1 MAQPLL
7 PTAYFPPVS
16 YFTVLNA
23 NPRVS
28 IEFFE
33 HFVKQSYRNRCCI
46 YSPNG
51 KQNLVVPLEQR
62 SERTLVKDIKIAYTE
77 DWARNHWRSLEA
89 AYRRSAYF
97 EYYEDDIAP
106 LILGKK
112 HTYLIDLNQEIT
124 SLLLKIL
131 KISCVLEQTP
141 NYTKVEIGDFR
152 DKFSPK
158 NPPVTTLPYSQVFD
172 NKFGP
177 IPDLSILDLLFN
189 QGPRSID
196 FLG

>member
-16 YFTVLNA
+16 YFTVLNS

-51 KQNLVVPLEQR
+51 KQNLVVPIEQR
-62 SERTLVKDIKIAYTE
+62 SERTLVKDIKVAYTE

>member
-7 PTAYFPPVS
+7 QTAYFPPVS

-23 NPRVS
+23 NHRVS
-28 IEFFE
+28 IEFYE

-51 KQNLVVPLEQR
+51 KQNLVVPLEHR

-97 EYYEDDIAP
+97 EYYEDEIAP

-141 NYTKVEIGDFR
+141 NYNKVEIGDFR

-158 NPPVTTLPYSQVFD
+158 NPPTNTLPYSQVFD

>member
-51 KQNLVVPLEQR
+51 KQNLVVPIEQR
-62 SERTLVKDIKIAYTE
+62 SERTLVKDIKVAYTE

-97 EYYEDDIAP
+97 EYYEDEIAP

-158 NPPVTTLPYSQVFD
+158 NPPATTLPYSQVFD
-172 NKFGP
+172 NKFGL

>member
-1 MAQPLL
+1 
-7 PTAYFPPVS
+7 
-16 YFTVLNA
+16 
-23 NPRVS
+23 
-28 IEFFE
+28 
-33 HFVKQSYRNRCCI
+33 
-46 YSPNG
+46 
-51 KQNLVVPLEQR
+51 
-62 SERTLVKDIKIAYTE
+62 VKDIKIAYTE

-158 NPPVTTLPYSQVFD
+158 IPPATTLPYSQVFD

>member
-158 NPPVTTLPYSQVFD
+158 IPPATTLPYSQVFD